1 MTRLRLKLEDYLTI
15 PVWVAMVIFAV
26 LANDYSAS
34 IAASYVFNIPMALGL
49 ALLWGFAGVLS
60 FGQVAFFGLSGYAYG
75 IIAGNLGNYDWLA
88 SWAGVGGAVV
98 ASVALALAVGWF
110 VFYSRVEAWI
120 VPIVTLVISLIL
132 AAFLGQ
138 TAGYQWRVGDVHLG
152 GYNGMTGIPGMSLF
166 GIELQGRAFLFFV
179 LSVAVLAW
187 VICVLC
193 TRSRYGDS
201 LVALRED
208 PVRTE
213 LFGHDIRFL
222 QTSCFMI
229 SAALAGISGV
239 LYVQWGSYIT
249 PDSMGLLQATL
260 PVIWVAVGGRASLL
274 GVILSTLVLNALT
287 YQLSSSGNQYAFII
301 LGVLLVV
308 VMVIPTTRAGKL
320 LYARWLHLM
329 RGFSLGGR
337 HE

>member
-1 MTRLRLKLEDYLTI
+1 MIRLRLKVEDYLTV
-15 PVWVAMVIFAV
+15 PVWIAIAVFAV
-26 LANDYSAS
+26 FANDYSAS
-34 IAASYVFNIPMALGL
+34 IWASYIFNIPMALGL

-75 IIAGNLGNYDWLA
+75 VIAGNLGESAALA
-88 SWAGVGGAVV
+88 SWIGAGGAL
-98 ASVALALAVGWF
+98 ALSVALALAVGWF

-138 TAGYQWRVGDVHLG
+138 TAGYQWRIGEVHLG
-152 GYNGMTGIPGMSLF
+152 GYNGMTGIPGMNLF
-166 GIELQGRAFLFFV
+166 GIDLQGRLFLFFV
-179 LSVAVLAW
+179 IFVAVLAW
-187 VICVLC
+187 LVCVIC

-201 LVALRED
+201 LIALRED
-208 PVRTE
+208 AVRTE

-229 SAALAGISGV
+229 SAALAGLSGV

-260 PVIWVAVGGRASLL
+260 PVIWVAVGGRSSLL
-274 GVILSTLVLNALT
+274 GVILSTLALNALT
-287 YQLSSSGNQYAFII
+287 YQLSSAGNQYAFVI

-308 VMVIPTTRAGKL
+308 VMVIPTTRAGKAL
-320 LYARWLHLM
+320 SAKWRRLTHN
-329 RGFSLGGR
+329 FSEG
-337 HE
+337 